1 MTWEILFEDKTKYIV
16 VADNAFDA
24 KVKAKNLWKANNDG
38 FTPEIII
45 CRLKGK

>member
-24 KVKAKNLWKANNDG
+24 KVKAKNLWRVEHEG
-38 FTPEIII
+38 FTPEIILY
-45 CRLKGK
+45 RLKGK